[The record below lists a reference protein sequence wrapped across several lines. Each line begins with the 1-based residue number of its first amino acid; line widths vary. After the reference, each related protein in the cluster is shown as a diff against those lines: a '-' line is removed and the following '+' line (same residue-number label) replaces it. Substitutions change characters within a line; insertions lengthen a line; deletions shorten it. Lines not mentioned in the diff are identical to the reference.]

1 MSLAPMLQDFHF
13 LRPAWLLALPLLW
26 GLSLWLARRR
36 GRDGDW
42 SRLIDPELLAGL
54 QLEGA
59 ATRGGLSPW
68 PLLALLWTL
77 AVLALAG
84 PAWEQES
91 SPAFRGSAAWIV
103 ILDLSPSM
111 TVADLSPDRVTRA
124 RYAVDDVLAAAHD
137 ARVGLVVFSEEAYT
151 VTPLTSD
158 VATVRSLLS
167 PLEPAIMPTRG
178 DQLAPALDRA
188 AELLAG
194 AAASEQRVIVI
205 SDGYADPAAAFASAS
220 RLRAKGVKL
229 SVLGVG
235 TPGGAPLPGG
245 SGGFVRDAQGN
256 TALARF
262 DPEALQGLATAAGG
276 RYRPLSGLADLTA
289 ELADQQSPVRGGAAT
304 DMTLSKWR
312 DAGIWL
318 LPVLLVLA
326 ALFGRRGW
334 L

>member
-1 MSLAPMLQDFHF
+1 M
-13 LRPAWLLALPLLW
+13 
-26 GLSLWLARRR
+26 
-36 GRDGDW
+36 
-42 SRLIDPELLAGL
+42 
-54 QLEGA
+54 
-59 ATRGGLSPW
+59 
-68 PLLALLWTL
+68 LALLWTV

-124 RYAVDDVLAAAHD
+124 RYALDDVLSAAHD

-178 DQLAPALDRA
+178 DRLAPALDRA

-194 AAASEQRVIVI
+194 SAASDQRVIVI
-205 SDGYADPAAAFASAS
+205 SDGYADPAAAFAAAG

-245 SGGFVRDAQGN
+245 SGGFVRDSQGN

-262 DPEALQGLATAAGG
+262 DPEPLQGLASAAGG
-276 RYRPLSGLADLTA
+276 SYRPLSRLPDLTT
-289 ELADQQSPVRGGAAT
+289 ELAAQQSPLRGGEAT
-304 DMTLSKWR
+304 DVTLSKWR

-318 LPVLLVLA
+318 LPALLVLA